1 MSNKDTFFEKKIT
14 LNCKGKILDLSTP
27 KVMGILNVTPNSFF
41 DGGKYT
47 KKDEIKNQIEK
58 MINEDIDIIDVGA
71 ISSKP
76 NAKISD
82 ENEELKKLIPAL
94 EILNK
99 YHSETLVSVDTY
111 HSGIAKKAVN
121 EFGVCM
127 INDISAGNLDNK
139 MFATI
144 AKLNIPYIIMHMQ
157 GTPETMQNNPR
168 YDDIINALITF
179 FTDKIAQLKQF
190 GINDVII
197 DPGFGFGK
205 TVSHNYEM
213 LRKLQTL
220 KLFELPLLTGMSRK
234 SMINRVLDCKP
245 ENSLNGTTVVNT
257 MALMNGANILRVH
270 DVKEAVETVKIFV
283 NLNSK

>member
-1 MSNKDTFFEKKIT
+1 MSNKDTFLKKKIT
-14 LNCKGKILDLSTP
+14 LNCKGKILDLSIP

-58 MINEDIDIIDVGA
+58 MINEDVDIIDVGA

-82 ENEELKKLIPAL
+82 ESEELKKLIPAL

-234 SMINRVLDCKP
+234 SMINRVLDCNP

>member
-1 MSNKDTFFEKKIT
+1 MSNKDTFFKKKIT

-58 MINEDIDIIDVGA
+58 MINEDVDIIDVGA